1 MADKEYIERE
11 KVREDIIGP
20 LLGYMSLTNKRR
32 FSEKLKSIPAADVVS
47 RKAYEQIVWERDTAI
62 RQLAEIGKNFGSK
75 MDDVRHV
82 IHGRWEHIELFDGRV
97 MGECSNC
104 LEIRTIDNFCP
115 NCGADMRGDETAIS
129 QRRKQGGRL

>member
-1 MADKEYIERE
+1 MAVKEYVERG

-75 MDDVRHV
+75 MNDVRPV
-82 IHGRWEHIELFDGRV
+82 IHGRWEFDKRRGV
-97 MGECSNC
+97 YFCSICGAVSPKVDEDGEDISAPA
-104 LEIRTIDNFCP
+104 FCHV
-115 NCGADMRGDETAIS
+115 CGADTREGA
-129 QRRKQGGRL
+129 GG